1 MALSEIDHVQ
11 MSLCSALP
19 EGLTEVVVAI
29 IVEHIDEVSL
39 VPFNPTLSAAGNRLA
54 ENQRSVRCRG

>member
-1 MALSEIDHVQ
+1 

-19 EGLTEVVVAI
+19 EGLTEVVVTI